1 MSRCFF
7 FGTAFILL
15 GTISANA
22 QTWDLNADAD
32 ATANPMG
39 QWSYGRSEDPNDPV
53 PFTLHT
59 NTFNAGPNNDLRIWD
74 LASGHPNIAYNKG
87 VNVLES
93 HIGPGEHNMHPG
105 TDPNPDYAKIRFT
118 VPGNVANHQ
127 QVQIQG
133 LWDRPNP
140 TGGND
145 DMHIFHNDG
154 NTATELFQNLGNI
167 DDVPFD
173 VTAVVN
179 PGDWID
185 FAVGNH
191 DGSEGG
197 GAASVDI
204 VISVT
209 GTVEP
214 VVDFEWQ
221 ADASAAWTT
230 GTNWNPTGVPGNNTD
245 PLYAKH
251 TATFGSA
258 ITANR
263 TVILDSPVSL
273 RAINFVNSNSYAVA
287 GHGRVN
293 LVADTSGTDPTEM
306 VVGLGSHQFQAI
318 VNLENDTTI
327 ITATNTLLEFN
338 NRLNLNGNALT
349 TVGPGTVAISNTVT
363 SGGGTINLQNGTLA
377 GSGTVGGD
385 VVANGGTV
393 SPGAPAQG
401 ANSVPEPTAIT
412 LVWLA
417 ILGLFAVRPRR
428 PAYA

>member
-22 QTWDLNADAD
+22 QTWDLNVDAD

-118 VPGNVANHQ
+118 VPASVANNQ

-145 DMHIFHNDG
+145 DMHIFHNNG
-154 NTATELFQNLGNI
+154 TTATELFQNLGNV

-173 VTAVVN
+173 VTVTVN
-179 PGDWID
+179 PGDFID

-191 DGSEGG
+191 DGVEGG
-197 GAASVDI
+197 GAASVD
-204 VISVT
+204 SLT
-209 GTVEP
+209 
-214 VVDFEWQ
+214 
-221 ADASAAWTT
+221 
-230 GTNWNPTGVPGNNTD
+230 
-245 PLYAKH
+245 
-251 TATFGSA
+251 
-258 ITANR
+258 IT
-263 TVILDSPVSL
+263 
-273 RAINFVNSNSYAVA
+273 
-287 GHGRVN
+287 
-293 LVADTSGTDPTEM
+293 E
-306 VVGLGSHQFQAI
+306 
-318 VNLENDTTI
+318 
-327 ITATNTLLEFN
+327 
-338 NRLNLNGNALT
+338 
-349 TVGPGTVAISNTVT
+349 
-363 SGGGTINLQNGTLA
+363 
-377 GSGTVGGD
+377 
-385 VVANGGTV
+385 
-393 SPGAPAQG
+393 
-401 ANSVPEPTAIT
+401 VPEPTT
-412 LVWLA
+412 LMLVGLSA
-417 ILGLFAVRPRR
+417 LGLLCCRRPRS
-428 PAYA
+428 